1 MWKRR
6 KKIICVVLALHLILL
21 NQAHGLAA
29 DNLRWYLEEIG
40 LPKED
45 EADSPEN
52 GGNDLEA
59 ETDSEKNG
67 GNDRTTDS
75 QGTEGS
81 SEETD
86 TREVVIAVIDTGAE
100 ITHSGLKDSLWVNEL
115 EKNGEEGIDDDGN
128 GYVDDIYGY
137 NIKGKNGDVNDTD
150 GHGTHV
156 AGLAGQQGA
165 RIMVVKA
172 ANTSGGFSSENLVKA
187 VNYASQNGADVINM
201 SVGTTY
207 CTDELRKAIEEAA
220 QRAVV
225 VAAAGNSGKPTAESG
240 YDDSENMFPAGLS
253 TVLGVMSYDEA
264 GELAWFSNWDYEADS
279 EVDYEIIAP
288 GENIY
293 STTLNGK
300 YKMESGTSMS
310 TAIVSAICGRVIE
323 QWRSCGD
330 AVAYDPELV
339 KKCIV
344 SGAKEVVTYT
354 DQDGRIHQF
363 PKVNL
368 EGALAWLQEN
378 CTDNGTEQENTENPE
393 NTVSPENTGIPES
406 SGKPQG
412 TGSPE
417 NIGDPESTKSPGNMG
432 NPEATASPG
441 ITASP
446 ETTGSPEGSTH
457 PGDTESPE
465 ITENPG
471 SSENPESSRSPEGIV
486 PPESTVSPE
495 NSGNAKSPGVT
506 GSPERTVAPGGTGN
520 LQDSGSSEEGK
531 NRSKDISAALP
542 KKGTLLKD
550 KKGRIYKVLTVN
562 EKKGSGTVAI
572 AGMTDRNKK
581 EVVIPKAVSIDGV
594 SWTVTSIADKAFSGC
609 SELKRAVIGK
619 KVTVIGKKAFYRCTG
634 LKKIIIPSAVKKIGA
649 KAFYGCKQLSEIT
662 VRTRELSAS
671 SVGKQAFTGISRK
684 AKVKVPAK
692 SYKKIFYKRGIISS
706 LNALFVVR

>member
-1 MWKRR
+1 MVMWKR
-6 KKIICVVLALHLILL
+6 KKKMICVVLALHLILL
-21 NQAHGLAA
+21 NQTHGLAA

-40 LPKED
+40 LPKAD
-45 EADSPEN
+45 EEESQETS
-52 GGNDLEA
+52 GNDQE
-59 ETDSEKNG
+59 E
-67 GNDRTTDS
+67 DS
-75 QGTEGS
+75 QGSEGR

-100 ITHSGLKDSLWVNEL
+100 ITHPGLIDSLWVNEL
-115 EKNGEEGIDDDGN
+115 EKNGEEGVDDDGN
-128 GYVDDIYGY
+128 GYVDDVYGY

-207 CTDELRKAIEEAA
+207 CTEELREAIEEAA

-225 VAAAGNSGKPTAESG
+225 VAAAGNSGKATAESG

-253 TVLGVMSYDEA
+253 AVLGVMSYDEA

-293 STTLNGK
+293 STTLSGK
-300 YKMESGTSMS
+300 YKMESGSSMS

-323 QWRSCGD
+323 QWRSCGE
-330 AVAYDPELV
+330 AVEYDPELV

-354 DQDGRIHQF
+354 DQDGLIHQF

-368 EGALAWLQEN
+368 EGALAWFQEN
-378 CTDNGTEQENTENPE
+378 CTDNGTEQENTESPE

-406 SGKPQG
+406 SGNQEG

-417 NIGDPESTKSPGNMG
+417 NTGGTESTKSPGDMVS
-432 NPEATASPG
+432 PEATASPG
-441 ITASP
+441 ITANP
-446 ETTGSPEGSTH
+446 ETTGSLEGTTH
-457 PGDTESPE
+457 PGDTANPE

-471 SSENPESSRSPEGIV
+471 SSETPESSRSPEGIV
-486 PPESTVSPE
+486 PPESTISPE
-495 NSGNAKSPGVT
+495 NSGNAKSPGAT
-506 GSPERTVAPGGTGN
+506 GSLENTSV
-520 LQDSGSSEEGK
+520 
-531 NRSKDISAALP
+531 ALP

-562 EKKGSGTVAI
+562 EKRGSGTVAI
-572 AGMTDRNKK
+572 AGMTDKNNK

-594 SWTVTSIADKAFSGC
+594 SWTVTSIADKAFFGC
-609 SELKRAVIGK
+609 SELKRVVIGK

-662 VRTRELSAS
+662 VRTRKLSAS

-684 AKVKVPAK
+684 GTVKVPEKKRK
-692 SYKKIFYKRGIISS
+692 SYKKIFYDVGVKRYF
-706 LNALFVVR
+706 APK